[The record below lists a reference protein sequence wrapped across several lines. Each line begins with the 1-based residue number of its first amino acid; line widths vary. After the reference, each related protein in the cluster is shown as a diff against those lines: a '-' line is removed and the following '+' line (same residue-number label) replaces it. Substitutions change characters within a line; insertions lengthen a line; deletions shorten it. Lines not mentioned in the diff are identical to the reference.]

1 MSKKTHYE
9 LFPTQY
15 KFMFEIDNEAREA
28 RKEVLEEGRLFVV
41 H

>member
-15 KFMFEIDNEAREA
+15 KFMFDIDNEAREA
-28 RKEVLEEGRLFVV
+28 CDK
-41 H
+41 